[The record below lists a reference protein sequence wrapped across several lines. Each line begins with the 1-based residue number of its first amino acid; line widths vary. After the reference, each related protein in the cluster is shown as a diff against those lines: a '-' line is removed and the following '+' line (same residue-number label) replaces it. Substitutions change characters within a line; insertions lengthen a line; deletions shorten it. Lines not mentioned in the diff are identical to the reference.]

1 MVPIYFYDE
10 KSNGLL
16 VDYYFLCD
24 SKQLINT
31 NQLVSLLEREFRLSD
46 SASEF
51 FLAIYWSQTYDC
63 KGILFVSKGVND
75 NSNFKY
81 SIAIKG
87 GILLKASSF
96 SLVHNHPNKSLHFS
110 LADCQTTKHFKN
122 LGKILDMP
130 LHEHVLIANHDYAVL
145 KGGEFYEDNE

>member
-1 MVPIYFYDE
+1 MIPIYFYDE
-10 KSNGLL
+10 QSNKLI
-16 VDYYFLCD
+16 VNYYAMCD

-31 NQLVSLLEREFRLSD
+31 NQLVSLVEREFRLSD

-51 FLAIYWSQTYDC
+51 LFAVYWSQTYNC
-63 KGILFVSKGVND
+63 KGILFISKGVKD

-81 SIAIKG
+81 STVLRT
-87 GILLKASSF
+87 GILLEASSF

-110 LADCQTTKHFKN
+110 LADCKTTKYFIN

-130 LHEHVLIANHDYAVL
+130 LHEHILIANHNYTIL
-145 KGGEFYEDNE
+145 KGGEFCENNE

>member
-16 VDYYFLCD
+16 VDYYVLCD

-46 SASEF
+46 SASEI

-96 SLVHNHPNKSLHFS
+96 SL
-110 LADCQTTKHFKN
+110 ADCQTTKHFKN